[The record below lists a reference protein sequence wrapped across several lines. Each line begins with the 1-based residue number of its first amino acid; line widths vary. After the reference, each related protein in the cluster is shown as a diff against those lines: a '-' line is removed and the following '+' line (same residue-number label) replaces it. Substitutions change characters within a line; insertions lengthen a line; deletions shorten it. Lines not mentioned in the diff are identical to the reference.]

1 MGPHS
6 AGCMSDSQQSV
17 DGATTVPA
25 VSSAGTADNSLREE
39 FSVAGSTVGTG
50 GSPRSVAAV
59 SLWRAKW
66 AILAVIVLAFVAS
79 YQYSKDQPATYTAQ
93 SRIVLSA
100 AQPFDPLGTYSYNDP
115 TRYVADQV
123 ALIRT
128 QAILAPASAQLATQN
143 DPIDPN
149 ALSGAVSPEPSATT
163 SVIVVNARAS
173 EPDRAVGRANAVA
186 LAYEAYLAGQVRGV
200 VDASV
205 AATTDLAVTEDIRA
219 KAAAFGD
226 GVAYVETAAPGE
238 ATSSLAPMRTAS
250 LVTAVAALVAIGLA
264 LLWRTSPPDGSAVIN
279 AARTRLLG
287 RVPGRA
293 LRRGAAVQPQEHA
306 LALVALDYARQGIP
320 GPVLLTGSSARS
332 GAASVAFGLGVSAAA
347 QGRRVLVVD
356 ADPER
361 RELARVG
368 SSAPARSLEELGR
381 PGVSRDQVLVP
392 VPTSG
397 GAEVLVAKVGADK
410 SSMVDGVAV
419 GRALAELGQSFDLVL
434 LQSGPVPASP
444 VAFALLEQVAAVV
457 LVARAKDSERSVVE
471 LRDRLDAARRPL
483 VGLVLT
489 GRRRGASWVQSQPA
503 SAPVQQDPNAPVPAP
518 VQQTPP
524 SSAAQPAEDRDQQL
538 GAPTR

>member
-1 MGPHS
+1 
-6 AGCMSDSQQSV
+6 MSDSQQSV

-25 VSSAGTADNSLREE
+25 VSNAGTADNSLREE
-39 FSVAGSTVGTG
+39 FSVAGSTVGAG

-66 AILAVIVLAFVAS
+66 AILAVIVVAFVAS
-79 YQYSKDQPATYTAQ
+79 YQYSKDQPATYRAQ

-128 QAILAPASAQLATQN
+128 QAILGPAAAQLAAEG

-149 ALSGAVSPEPSATT
+149 SLSGAVTPEPSTST

-173 EPDRAVGRANAVA
+173 EADRAVGRANAVA

-238 ATSSLAPMRTAS
+238 AKSSLAPMRTA
-250 LVTAVAALVAIGLA
+250 LLATAVAALVAIGLA
-264 LLWRTSPPDGSAVIN
+264 LLWRTSPTDGSAVVD

-287 RVPGRA
+287 QVPSRT
-293 LRRGAAVQPQEHA
+293 LRRGAAAQQQEHA
-306 LALVALDYARQGIP
+306 LALVALDYARQSAP

-332 GAASVAFGLGVSAAA
+332 GAASVAYGLGASAAA
-347 QGRRVLVVD
+347 QGRRVLLVD

-361 RELARVG
+361 RELAGVG
-368 SSAPARSLEELGR
+368 SSAPARPLEDLGR

-397 GAEVLVAKVGADK
+397 GAELVVAKVGADK
-410 SSMVDGVAV
+410 GAMLDGAAV

-434 LQSGPVPASP
+434 LQSGPVPKSP
-444 VAFALLEQVAAVV
+444 VAFALVEQAAAVV
-457 LVARAKDSERSVVE
+457 LVARTRDSARSVVE

-489 GRRRGASWVQSQPA
+489 GRRRGGSWVPSQPA
-503 SAPVQQDPNAPVPAP
+503 AVPEQPDRAASPAP
-518 VQQTPP
+518 VQPARP
-524 SSAAQPAEDRDQQL
+524 SAPVGPAAERDEEL